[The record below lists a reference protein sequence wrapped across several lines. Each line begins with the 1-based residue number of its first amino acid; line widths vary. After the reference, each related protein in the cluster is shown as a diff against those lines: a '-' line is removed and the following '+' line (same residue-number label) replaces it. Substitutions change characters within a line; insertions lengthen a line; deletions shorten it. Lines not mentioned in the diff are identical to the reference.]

1 MPPLR
6 GLKVIDL
13 TRVLAGPYCTMML
26 GDMGADVL
34 KIEEPELG
42 DESRGWAPF
51 IGEHSSYYLSVNR
64 NKRSVALDL
73 KTKEGADALAA
84 LIDSAD
90 VLVENFRPGSL
101 ANLGFGYADVAKT
114 NPRLIYCSISGYGQN
129 GPRADLPGY
138 DVVLQGETGFMDAT
152 GTPDGEPTRAGVAI
166 TDYLAGLYAVQGILL
181 ALHDRHRTGLGQ
193 HVDIALFDSMLS
205 VMRLP
210 LGILLATGEA
220 PQRAGNDH
228 PSIAPYET
236 LKTREGQVIVA
247 VGNPRLWKQFCAAI
261 DRTDL
266 TRDARFATNADR
278 LANRKALKTEL
289 EATFERFALQ
299 ELIDRL
305 EAHKVPCGRVRT
317 IVDAIADPQ
326 VAARN
331 MIVTLH
337 DEALGDIVNLGTPV
351 KLSRTPAEVAS
362 PPPQLGEH
370 TVEVLSALDDREP
383 RVVGRWPFGT

>member
-1 MPPLR
+1 MPPLT
-6 GLKVIDL
+6 GLKVVDL
-13 TRVLAGPYCTMML
+13 TRVLAGPFCTMML
-26 GDMGADVL
+26 GDMGADVI
-34 KIEEPELG
+34 KVEEPELG

-51 IGEHSSYYLSVNR
+51 IGDQSSYYLSVNR

-73 KTKEGADALAA
+73 KTREGADALGA
-84 LIDSAD
+84 LIARAD

-129 GPRADLPGY
+129 GPRAALPGY

-152 GTPDGEPTRAGVAI
+152 GDPDGEPMRAGVAI

-181 ALHDRHRTGLGQ
+181 ALQDRHRTGLGQ
-193 HVDIALFDSMLS
+193 QVDIALFDSILS

-210 LGILLATGEA
+210 LGILLATGSA
-220 PQRAGNDH
+220 PLRVGNEH

-236 LKTREGQVIVA
+236 LNTREGQIIVA

-261 DRTDL
+261 ERPDL
-266 TRDARFATNADR
+266 VDEPRFATNASR
-278 LANRKALKTEL
+278 LANRAALKAEI
-289 EATFERFALQ
+289 EATFERFTLQ
-299 ELIDRL
+299 ALIDRL
-305 EAHKVPCGRVRT
+305 QAHKVPCGRVRT

-326 VAARN
+326 VVARE
-331 MIVTLH
+331 MLVTL
-337 DEALGDIVNLGTPV
+337 DDPALGPVTNLGTPV
-351 KLSRTPAEVAS
+351 KLSRTPAQLSS

-370 TVEVLSALDDREP
+370 TDEVLDELRRQRARVSAR
-383 RVVGRWPFGT
+383 